1 MNLVDIP
8 RVFVEMLIEGREF
21 LKQWRNDVRVFVE
34 KRKTQLLNSATD
46 ANNINMDK
54 LQKTNLGKKKKKV
67 KRDKSKTKE
76 KTEDV

>member
-1 MNLVDIP
+1 MNLVDVP
-8 RVFVEMLIEGREF
+8 RVFFEMLIEGREF

-34 KRKTQLLNSATD
+34 KRKTQLINSATD
-46 ANNINMDK
+46 ANNLSMDK

>member
-1 MNLVDIP
+1 MNLVDVP

>member
-1 MNLVDIP
+1 MNLVDVP

-34 KRKTQLLNSATD
+34 KRKTQLINSATD
-46 ANNINMDK
+46 ANNLSMDK

-76 KTEDV
+76 KTEGI

>member
-1 MNLVDIP
+1 MNLVDVP
-8 RVFVEMLIEGREF
+8 RVFFEMLIEGREF

-34 KRKTQLLNSATD
+34 KRKTQLINSATD
-46 ANNINMDK
+46 ANNLSMDK

-76 KTEDV
+76 KTEGI